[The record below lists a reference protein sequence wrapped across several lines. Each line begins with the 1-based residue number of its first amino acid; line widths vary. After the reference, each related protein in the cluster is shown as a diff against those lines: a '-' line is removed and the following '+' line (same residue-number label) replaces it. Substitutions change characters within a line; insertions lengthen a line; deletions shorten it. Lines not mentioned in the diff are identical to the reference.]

1 MERIRREFFPEDF
14 SRALAILRRW
24 DPKDCAPGEHPSR
37 LLTAVLNLAL
47 GRLPLL
53 REYTAGN
60 LDFRDVLLWGEYSKS
75 KHLRCLVFE
84 PGGEEINPT
93 EQAFLDNIRA
103 NPRDNTT
110 RLVYADWLEEHGDRR
125 AGYLRLL
132 CEWLGCRTA
141 EEQQVIEQERKLRAS
156 LDPRW
161 LARIRGLPVH
171 EKKNGVCYA
180 E

>member
-1 MERIRREFFPEDF
+1 MQRIRREFFPEDF
-14 SRALAILRRW
+14 PRALAILRRW
-24 DPKDCAPGEHPSR
+24 DPRDSAPGECPSR

-47 GRLPLL
+47 GRLSSLQ
-53 REYTAGN
+53 EYIAAATS
-60 LDFRDVLLWGEYSKS
+60 DFRDVLLWGEYGKARQ
-75 KHLRCLVFE
+75 LRCLIFE
-84 PGGEEINPT
+84 PGCEDVNPT

-110 RLVYADWLEEHGDRR
+110 RLIYADWLEEHGDCR

-132 CEWLGCRTA
+132 CEWLSSGTA
-141 EEQQVIEQERKLRAS
+141 EGQRLIEQERTRRAS

-171 EKKNGVCYA
+171 EKKKRP
-180 E
+180 